1 MLEDTTVMRHIIVF
15 LVTLAF
21 GLLMAPL
28 AAEVQPAAPLREQL
42 LGTWQLVSHPYF
54 TDAVGRLL
62 YAADGQMCAT
72 LMRPDRQKFSTA
84 TPFGGSS
91 AEERAAAAAGYFN
104 YCGSY
109 RVNEE
114 KGIVTERV
122 ELSLFPNWVGTEQV
136 TFISVSGNQL
146 TQRGGAHATVWER
159 LR

>member
-1 MLEDTTVMRHIIVF
+1 MLEDTTVMRHLIVF
-15 LVTLAF
+15 LVTLTF
-21 GLLMAPL
+21 GLLMVPL
-28 AAEVQPAAPLREQL
+28 VADAQPAETLREQL

-62 YAADGQMCAT
+62 YAADGQMCVT

-84 TPFGGSS
+84 SPFGGST

-109 RVNEE
+109 HVNEE
-114 KGIVTERV
+114 KGIVTERID
-122 ELSLFPNWVGTEQV
+122 LSLFPNWVGTEQM

>member
-1 MLEDTTVMRHIIVF
+1 MLEDTTVMRHLIVF
-15 LVTLAF
+15 LVTLTF
-21 GLLMAPL
+21 GLLMVPL
-28 AAEVQPAAPLREQL
+28 VADAQPAETLREQL

-62 YAADGQMCAT
+62 YAADGQMCVT

-84 TPFGGSS
+84 SPFGGST

-109 RVNEE
+109 HVNEE

-122 ELSLFPNWVGTEQV
+122 ELSLFPNWVGTEQM

>member
-1 MLEDTTVMRHIIVF
+1 
-15 LVTLAF
+15 
-21 GLLMAPL
+21 
-28 AAEVQPAAPLREQL
+28 
-42 LGTWQLVSHPYF
+42 
-54 TDAVGRLL
+54 VGRLL

-84 TPFGGSS
+84 SPFGGST

-109 RVNEE
+109 HVNEE

-146 TQRGGAHATVWER
+146 TRRGGAHAHVWER